1 MRALLEVIILP
12 VADPDRSLHFYRD
25 LVGFDLD
32 VDYAPAPDF
41 RVVQLTPHGS
51 GTSIQFGVGLQ
62 DTAAGSVRGL
72 YLVVDDIERARSE
85 LVDRGVNVGE
95 IRHKDT
101 NGGWRGGFVAGLDD
115 VRADYA
121 SFADF
126 SDPDGNGWVL
136 QERGHGGE
144 GVIHR

>member
-1 MRALLEVIILP
+1 MRALLEVVILP
-12 VADPDRSLHFYRD
+12 VADPDRSLRFYRD
-25 LVGFDLD
+25 LVGFELD

-62 DTAAGSVRGL
+62 DTPTGSVRGL
-72 YLVVDDIERARSE
+72 YLVVEDIERARSE
-85 LVDRGVNVGE
+85 LVGRGVSVGE

-101 NGGWRGGFVAGLDD
+101 NGGWRGGFLDGLDHD
-115 VRADYA
+115 RADYA

-126 SDPDGNGWVL
+126 RDPDCNGWVL
-136 QERGHGGE
+136 QERGHSRE
-144 GVIHR
+144 GAIHR